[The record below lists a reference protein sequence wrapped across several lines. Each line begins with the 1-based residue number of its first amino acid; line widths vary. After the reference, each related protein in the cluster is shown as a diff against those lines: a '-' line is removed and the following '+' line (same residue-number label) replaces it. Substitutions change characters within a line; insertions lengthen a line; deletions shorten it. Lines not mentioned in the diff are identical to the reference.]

1 VNIYCLVDDS
11 SSWIVPHAVTLC
23 NKITDKGHKA
33 KLVFNQSDISQCDVA
48 FYLGCTSIVKRS
60 AMDKANS
67 NIVVHPSDLPKGR
80 GFSPIAWQVL
90 EGKNIITVTLFEA
103 TEKVD
108 NGDVYF
114 RGTINL
120 DGTELNNEIKEKQ
133 GGITVD
139 LCLKYIQNYGNC
151 LRYKQEGDSTYY
163 QRRTISD
170 SQIDP
175 HKTIADQFELLRVVD
190 NERYPA
196 FFRYRDSRYT
206 IKIYKDKEKNVSE
219 KER

>member
-1 VNIYCLVDDS
+1 
-11 SSWIVPHAVTLC
+11 
-23 NKITDKGHKA
+23 
-33 KLVFNQSDISQCDVA
+33 
-48 FYLGCTSIVKRS
+48 
-60 AMDKANS
+60 
-67 NIVVHPSDLPKGR
+67 
-80 GFSPIAWQVL
+80 
-90 EGKNIITVTLFEA
+90 
-103 TEKVD
+103 
-108 NGDVYF
+108 
-114 RGTINL
+114 
-120 DGTELNNEIKEKQ
+120 
-133 GGITVD
+133 
-139 LCLKYIQNYGNC
+139 